1 MVWCT
6 GKAEKRSAWLH
17 PNEEEQKE
25 RDEGRVVSKDLIM
38 WDLVGH
44 MTAIFRFLNLL

>member
-6 GKAEKRSAWLH
+6 GKAVKNPARLY
-17 PNEEEQKE
+17 PKEEEKKE
-25 RDEGRVVSKDLIM
+25 RDEGRVVNRDLIT
-38 WDLVGH
+38 WDIVGD